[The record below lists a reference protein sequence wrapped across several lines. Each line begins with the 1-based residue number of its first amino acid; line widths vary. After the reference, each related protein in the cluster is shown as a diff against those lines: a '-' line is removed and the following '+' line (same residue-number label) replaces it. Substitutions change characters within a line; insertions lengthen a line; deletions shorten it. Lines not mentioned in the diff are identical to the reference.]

1 MSHTRAVW
9 DEGREPGRA
18 VVALGVAVALTVIVV
33 NVAMVGRVSM
43 FFDLWFVLLCLGL
56 ALLVRPRDFFTVGV
70 LPPLL
75 MVGAFVLIGA
85 ARPDVVADASD
96 GVIQAVVSGLSHHA
110 GALIVGYALCL
121 GVLAIRHRVLR
132 HRVLDQGAQASRTQ
146 ASNRL
151 GSPAPTRTTS
161 G

>member
-18 VVALGVAVALTVIVV
+18 VVALGVAVALSAIVV

-70 LPPLL
+70 LPPLI
-75 MVGAFVLIGA
+75 MVGRLRRARRRPARGHRQPA
-85 ARPDVVADASD
+85 ATAWCRPWSP
-96 GVIQAVVSGLSHHA
+96 
-110 GALIVGYALCL
+110 
-121 GVLAIRHRVLR
+121 
-132 HRVLDQGAQASRTQ
+132 
-146 ASNRL
+146 
-151 GSPAPTRTTS
+151 GSPTTAWR
-161 G
+161 

>member
-70 LPPLL
+70 LPPLIMASVFAL
-75 MVGAFVLIGA
+75 VALTRPA
-85 ARPDVVADASD
+85 AIAHPDD
-96 GVIQAVVSGLSHHA
+96 GLVQAVVSGLATHA
-110 GALIVGYALCL
+110 VALGVGYALCL
-121 GVLAIRHRVLR
+121 ACLAVRGRFV
-132 HRVLDQGAQASRTQ
+132 D
-146 ASNRL
+146 
-151 GSPAPTRTTS
+151 
-161 G
+161 

>member
-70 LPPLL
+70 LPPLI
-75 MVGAFVLIGA
+75 MVVGFAILAVDRPGAI
-85 ARPDVVADASD
+85 ASPRD
-96 GVIQAVVSGLSHHA
+96 GLVQAVVSGLAHHSA
-110 GALIVGYALCL
+110 ALVCGYALCL
-121 GVLAIRHRVLR
+121 VTLLARQRAAR
-132 HRVLDQGAQASRTQ
+132 
-146 ASNRL
+146 
-151 GSPAPTRTTS
+151 
-161 G
+161 

>member
-70 LPPLL
+70 LPPLV
-75 MVGAFVLIGA
+75 MVAVFVLLAATRPGA
-85 ARPDVVADASD
+85 VAHPDD
-96 GVIQAVVSGLSHHA
+96 GVVQALVSGLSSHSL
-110 GALIVGYALCL
+110 ALVLGYALCL
-121 GVLAIRHRVLR
+121 VCLALR
-132 HRVLDQGAQASRTQ
+132 QRALDQHG
-146 ASNRL
+146 RL
-151 GSPAPTRTTS
+151 VRPRNAP
-161 G
+161 GHLHPGG

>member
-70 LPPLL
+70 LPPLI
-75 MVGAFVLIGA
+75 MVVGFAILAVDRPGAI
-85 ARPDVVADASD
+85 ASPRD
-96 GVIQAVVSGLSHHA
+96 GLVQAVVSGLAHHSV
-110 GALIVGYALCL
+110 ALVCGYALCL
-121 GVLAIRHRVLR
+121 ATLLAR
-132 HRVLDQGAQASRTQ
+132 QRT
-146 ASNRL
+146 AR
-151 GSPAPTRTTS
+151 
-161 G
+161 